1 MFRWITLFR
10 TMIAV
15 GAASSAVVASA
26 QDLNGLLQRSPFG
39 TTASGQAATAE
50 GPLEFRSVLVDQGE
64 YFFSIYQPST
74 HTSLWVSANEA
85 GNPFTVQSYDEKTE
99 TVKVDFQGRSLSLSL
114 KQAKI
119 LAFVQKMPTAP
130 QTAQPQPGSPTNTAS
145 ATSADEA
152 GRLARIA
159 EEVRRRRALRQQ
171 VAPPNQP
178 PGSPQNPNSPG
189 NKTP

>member
-1 MFRWITLFR
+1 
-10 TMIAV
+10 MIAV
-15 GAASSAVVASA
+15 GAASGAAAASA

-39 TTASGQAATAE
+39 STAAGQTATTE

-74 HTSLWVSANEA
+74 HSSLWVGVNEA

-130 QTAQPQPGSPTNTAS
+130 QTAQPPPGSPPNAAPTS
-145 ATSADEA
+145 SADEA

-159 EEVRRRRALRQQ
+159 EEVRRRRAMRQQ
-171 VAPPNQP
+171 VTPNQP
-178 PGSPQNPNSPG
+178 PGPPQNPNSPG